1 MEWTQASDLLT
12 HELGSRPMVEL
23 WSLSLSWVG
32 LEQNQEINIKG
43 SFHFFHGSM
52 MDSLLRRAHI
62 YTKWAL
68 KETCPNKG

>member
-1 MEWTQASDLLT
+1 MVIVSLT
-12 HELGSRPMVEL
+12 
-23 WSLSLSWVG
+23 SWVG

-43 SFHFFHGSM
+43 SFHFLHGSM